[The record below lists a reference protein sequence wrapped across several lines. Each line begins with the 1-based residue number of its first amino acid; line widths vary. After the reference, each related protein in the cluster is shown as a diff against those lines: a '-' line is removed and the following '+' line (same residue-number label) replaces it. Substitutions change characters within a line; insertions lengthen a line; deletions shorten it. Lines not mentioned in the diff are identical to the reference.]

1 MPKSE
6 SKQPG
11 SLTFDSPDG
20 PVVVVRVVDD
30 HAWRNFDA
38 AAMEPRALN
47 PLPFVSAA
55 LEKDGHHAEVC
66 FSPQKHH
73 ISLTIM
79 FLGEDKGD
87 DNREDLKDY
96 ASNLLLTAADLRS
109 RAGIEDDWQSA
120 HVVWQAREAE
130 QRNRL
135 RSSVPPGKLAT
146 YDAWWTACREMCA
159 LRKDGSANG
168 KVVGGS
174 GARAR
179 IEKVRTLHLKAGG

>member
-1 MPKSE
+1 MAKSE

-20 PVVVVRVVDD
+20 PVVVVRVVDN

-38 AAMEPRALN
+38 ATMEPLALN

-66 FSPQKHH
+66 FSPQTHH

-79 FLGEDKGD
+79 FLGEDKVEE
-87 DNREDLKDY
+87 NREYLKDY
-96 ASNLLLTAADLRS
+96 ASNLLLTAADLRA
-109 RAGIEDDWQSA
+109 RAGIEEDWQSA
-120 HVVWQAREAE
+120 TAAWHAREAE

-135 RSSVPPGKLAT
+135 RSAVPPGKLAT

-159 LRKDGSANG
+159 LRKDGNANG
-168 KVVGGS
+168 KVVGGP

-179 IEKVRTLHLKAGG
+179 IEKARTLHLKADG